1 MKIIKPGCLPIN
13 RGTCNY
19 CGCEFEYD
27 SNDVYTAPT
36 LTTTWGSAYVIC
48 PYCGRTVYLY
58 NYYKQ
63 IDYTQ
68 PWVTYTSTG
77 ETTTTHIDYNCKGD
91 TCCDGKCKKEE

>member
-1 MKIIKPGCLPIN
+1 MKIIKPGCLPKN

-77 ETTTTHIDYNCKGD
+77 ETTTHMDYNCKGD